1 MNPIDDYDLIDLDF
15 EEFIRRGRETYG
27 IAEKETENE
36 RETV

>member
-1 MNPIDDYDLIDLDF
+1 MNPIDDYDLIDKDYS
-15 EEFIRRGRETYG
+15 EFIRRGRETYG